1 MRWALLFVVA
11 CSTGGHRDDAATK
24 LQPDPPPP
32 PSAPP
37 AKVGLVTPQ
46 GEVVVQVEVVQS
58 LPKLQ
63 QGLMYRQNLP
73 PDNGMLFLMGS
84 ESDHA
89 FYMKNTLIPLDM
101 IFITRDMTVA
111 GIVENAEPK
120 TLTLRTVGKLSLYVL
135 EVNGGWS
142 AAHHLAA
149 GAKVRFENVTASAQ

>member
-1 MRWALLFVVA
+1 MFVAA
-11 CSTGGHRDDAATK
+11 CSTGGHRDDAAAK
-24 LQPDPPPP
+24 LQPDPPPAAT
-32 PSAPP
+32 APP
-37 AKVGLVTPQ
+37 AKVGLVTAQ

-58 LPKLQ
+58 VPKLQ
-63 QGLMYRQNLP
+63 QGLMYREHVP
-73 PDNGMLFLMGS
+73 PDNGMLFLMGD

-101 IFITRDMTVA
+101 ILITRDLTVA

-120 TLTLRTVGKLSLYVL
+120 TLTLRTVGKVSLYVL

-142 AAHHLAA
+142 AAHHLAP